1 MKIAGSYNLDVPRD
15 RLWRL
20 IFDPAVLLQLIP
32 GCEQIEQ
39 ASNDVYR
46 GRVTLRLPAISGS
59 FDTNF
64 KIVKSEPPLFCRFEG
79 EASGASGSIKAQGVF
94 RLRDE
99 GQCTVVEYDC
109 EAQVGRP
116 LASMNP
122 RFMEGVAK
130 MFIRQGLERLK
141 ADPRARDSLTTAR
154 PCGGSPS
161 ASRSLFHRISDV
173 LARFDR
179 RRATRWTR

>member
-1 MKIAGSYNLDVPRD
+1 MKIAGSYNLDVPRE

-32 GCEQIEQ
+32 GCDQIEE
-39 ASNDVYR
+39 AGNNVYR
-46 GRVTLRLPAISGS
+46 GRITLRLPAISGS

-64 KIVKSEPPLFCRFEG
+64 KIVESEPPSFCRFEG
-79 EASGASGSIKAQGVF
+79 EASGASGSIKAQGAF

-99 GQCTVVEYDC
+99 GQSTVVEYDC

-122 RFMEGVAK
+122 RFMEGVAQ

-141 ADPRARDSLTTAR
+141 VHPRSRSPLTTAR
-154 PCGGSPS
+154 PWGGPPS
-161 ASRSLFHRISDV
+161 ASRFLLQRISDV

-179 RRATRWTR
+179 WRAARWTR

>member
-1 MKIAGSYNLDVPRD
+1 MKIAGSYNLDVPRE

-39 ASNDVYR
+39 AANDVYL
-46 GRVTLRLPAISGS
+46 GRITLRLPAISGS

-64 KIVKSEPPLFCRFEG
+64 KIVESAPPSFCRFEG
-79 EASGASGSIKAQGVF
+79 EAGGASGSIKAQGAF
-94 RLRDE
+94 RLREE
-99 GQCTVVEYDC
+99 GQGTVVEYDC

-122 RFMEGVAK
+122 RFMEGVAQ

-141 ADPRARDSLTTAR
+141 ADPRARDPLTTAR
-154 PCGGSPS
+154 LRGGPPC
-161 ASRSLFHRISDV
+161 ASSSLLHRIGDL

-179 RRATRWTR
+179 WRAAS

>member
-1 MKIAGSYNLDVPRD
+1 MKIAGSYNLDVPRE

-39 ASNDVYR
+39 AGNDVYR
-46 GRVTLRLPAISGS
+46 GRITLRLPAVSGS
-59 FDTNF
+59 FDTHF
-64 KIVKSEPPLFCRFEG
+64 KIVESEPPSFCRFEG
-79 EASGASGSIKAQGVF
+79 EAGGASGSIKAQGTF

-99 GQCTVVEYDC
+99 GRSTVIQYDC

-122 RFMEGVAK
+122 RFMEGVAQ
-130 MFIRQGLERLK
+130 MFIRQGLARLK
-141 ADPRARDSLTTAR
+141 ADPRARDHFTMAR
-154 PCGGSPS
+154 PGEGPS
-161 ASRSLFHRISDV
+161 FASRSLLQRIGDV
-173 LARFDR
+173 LARFAR
-179 RRATRWTR
+179 WWAARWTR